1 VQRYEYSIENPKKN
15 DFSVLW
21 WLKISNFAPF
31 FEILCKNLMRFL
43 NKYLVVVGTML
54 FLVSCHQRQERVVT
68 PYGSVLDSVEV
79 TEDFDLPD
87 IQTNGELIMATV
99 SGPETYY
106 DYHGRQLG
114 TQYLICQHFADS
126 LGVRLRIDVCRDSVE
141 LRRRLDEGEADL
153 VAWPTP
159 GEIEVG
165 AEKPELA
172 EELAL
177 WYHPDRIAAAKKEE
191 QDLLTVK
198 KVRRRIFSPMLDKRG
213 GIISHYDQYFIAY
226 SRDIRWDWRLLAAQ
240 CYQEST
246 FDPKAVSFAGAK
258 GLMQIMPGTADH
270 LGVSRSRLYEPEANI
285 AAATKY
291 IAELQRTFADIG
303 DHYERTNFVLASYNG
318 GAHHIR
324 DAMALAKRDGKNN
337 HRWGEV
343 APYVLKLAQPKYY
356 NDPLVKYGYMRGSE
370 TVDYVSKIRQRFA
383 GYQGVKSPHMG
394 FHVSKP
400 RKADQRKKKYDLQ
413 N

>member
-1 VQRYEYSIENPKKN
+1 
-15 DFSVLW
+15 
-21 WLKISNFAPF
+21 
-31 FEILCKNLMRFL
+31 MRFL

-126 LGVRLRIDVCRDSVE
+126 LGVRLRIDVCRDSAE

-159 GEIEVG
+159 GQFEVG

>member
-1 VQRYEYSIENPKKN
+1 
-15 DFSVLW
+15 
-21 WLKISNFAPF
+21 
-31 FEILCKNLMRFL
+31 MRFL
-43 NKYLVVVGTML
+43 NKYLVVVGAML
-54 FLVSCHQRQERVVT
+54 LLVSCHQRQERVVT

-126 LGVRLRIDVCRDSVE
+126 LGVRLRIDVCRDSAE

-177 WYHPDRIAAAKKEE
+177 WYHPDRIAAAKKEG

-213 GIISHYDQYFIAY
+213 GIISHYDQFFIAY

-291 IAELQRTFADIG
+291 IAKLQRTFADIG

>member
-1 VQRYEYSIENPKKN
+1 
-15 DFSVLW
+15 
-21 WLKISNFAPF
+21 
-31 FEILCKNLMRFL
+31 MRFL

-126 LGVRLRIDVCRDSVE
+126 LGVRLRIDVCRDSAE

>member
-1 VQRYEYSIENPKKN
+1 
-15 DFSVLW
+15 
-21 WLKISNFAPF
+21 
-31 FEILCKNLMRFL
+31 MRFL

-126 LGVRLRIDVCRDSVE
+126 LGVRLRIDVCRDSAE

-159 GEIEVG
+159 GQFEVG

-213 GIISHYDQYFIAY
+213 GIISHYDQFFIAY

>member
-1 VQRYEYSIENPKKN
+1 
-15 DFSVLW
+15 
-21 WLKISNFAPF
+21 
-31 FEILCKNLMRFL
+31 MRFL
-43 NKYLVVVGTML
+43 NKYLVVVGAML
-54 FLVSCHQRQERVVT
+54 LLVSCHQRQERVVT

-114 TQYLICQHFADS
+114 TQYLICQHFADL
-126 LGVRLRIDVCRDSVE
+126 LGVRLRIDVCRDSAE

>member
-43 NKYLVVVGTML
+43 NKYLVVVGAML
-54 FLVSCHQRQERVVT
+54 LLVSCHQRQERVVT

-126 LGVRLRIDVCRDSVE
+126 LGVRLRIDVCRDSAE

-177 WYHPDRIAAAKKEE
+177 WYHPDSIAAAKKEE

-324 DAMALAKRDGKNN
+324 DAMALAKRNGKNN

>member
-1 VQRYEYSIENPKKN
+1 
-15 DFSVLW
+15 
-21 WLKISNFAPF
+21 
-31 FEILCKNLMRFL
+31 MRFL

-191 QDLLTVK
+191 LDLLTVK

-246 FDPKAVSFAGAK
+246 FDPKAVSFVGAK

>member
-126 LGVRLRIDVCRDSVE
+126 LGVRLRIDVCRDSAE

>member
-1 VQRYEYSIENPKKN
+1 M
-15 DFSVLW
+15 LW

-126 LGVRLRIDVCRDSVE
+126 LGVRLRIDVCRDSAE

-270 LGVSRSRLYEPEANI
+270 LGVARSRLYEPETNI
-285 AAATKY
+285 SAATKY

-337 HRWGEV
+337 HRWNEV
-343 APYVLKLAQPKYY
+343 APYVLKLAQPQYY

-383 GYQGVKSPHMG
+383 GYQGVKSPHAG
-394 FHVSKP
+394 FHPSKP
-400 RKADQRKKKYDLQ
+400 RKAEQRKTKYDLK

>member
-1 VQRYEYSIENPKKN
+1 
-15 DFSVLW
+15 
-21 WLKISNFAPF
+21 
-31 FEILCKNLMRFL
+31 M
-43 NKYLVVVGTML
+43 
-54 FLVSCHQRQERVVT
+54 T

-114 TQYLICQHFADS
+114 T
-126 LGVRLRIDVCRDSVE
+126 
-141 LRRRLDEGEADL
+141 EGEADL

-270 LGVSRSRLYEPEANI
+270 LGVSRSRLYCSVRLLI
-285 AAATKY
+285 SAT
-291 IAELQRTFADIG
+291 IMSVQTSCWRVITAVLIISAMQWRWPNVT
-303 DHYERTNFVLASYNG
+303 ERTT
-318 GAHHIR
+318 I
-324 DAMALAKRDGKNN
+324 DGV
-337 HRWGEV
+337 R
-343 APYVLKLAQPKYY
+343 
-356 NDPLVKYGYMRGSE
+356 
-370 TVDYVSKIRQRFA
+370 
-383 GYQGVKSPHMG
+383 
-394 FHVSKP
+394 
-400 RKADQRKKKYDLQ
+400 
-413 N
+413 